1 MRKKI
6 VVIVGLIIGL
16 SIIVL
21 STIQPTSD
29 INEDTII
36 VNNRNLEV
44 FYFNNLDSENPYNQD
59 FSTLSDKQ
67 INQLKKEFI
76 KREVLAR
83 EAKKLGLDKI
93 DSIIS
98 ARLAQLG
105 QQALVG
111 EIIDIDNVEI
121 SEVNNFFDTN
131 KSQYIEPETISFSH
145 IFFNTE
151 ESAKS
156 YLIRLSVEPDS
167 EKLKD
172 LINTGGIVFPYQ
184 KNYSKKPF
192 SFVVG
197 HFGEIGATNLFSLQ
211 KDIKNWQGPIRS
223 SLGYHLVNV
232 FNRTPMKQMALE
244 DILSEVKRDYYDQ
257 LRKKDSKNII
267 SNKILEY
274 EIIDE
279 TKVN

>member
-1 MRKKI
+1 MKKKI
-6 VVIVGLIIGL
+6 VVIIGLIIGL
-16 SIIVL
+16 SILAL
-21 STIQPTSD
+21 STIQPISD
-29 INEDTII
+29 INDDVII
-36 VNNRNLEV
+36 VNNENLEI
-44 FYFNNLDSENPYNQD
+44 FYFNNLDPENPYNQD
-59 FSTLSDKQ
+59 FTILSDKQ
-67 INQLKKEFI
+67 INQLKNDFI
-76 KREVLAR
+76 QREVLVR
-83 EAKKLGLDKI
+83 EAKRLGLDKI

-111 EIIDIDNVEI
+111 ESINIDSIRLGEI
-121 SEVNNFFDTN
+121 NDFFEIN
-131 KSQYIEPETISFSH
+131 KSHYIEPETISFSH
-145 IFFNTE
+145 IFFDTE
-151 ESAKS
+151 ERAKS
-156 YLIRLSVEPDS
+156 YLLKLEKESDVK
-167 EKLKD
+167 KLKN

-197 HFGEIGATNLFSLQ
+197 HFGEIGAKNIFSLQ

-223 SLGYHLVNV
+223 SLGYHLINV
-232 FNRTPMKQMALE
+232 FNKTSMKQMALD

-257 LRKKDSKNII
+257 LRKKDTKVII

-274 EIIDE
+274 QIIDE

>member
-1 MRKKI
+1 VRKKI
-6 VVIVGLIIGL
+6 VVIIGLIIGL
-16 SIIVL
+16 SIIAL
-21 STIQPTSD
+21 NTIQPTSG
-29 INEDTII
+29 INEDVII
-36 VNNRNLEV
+36 VNNKKLEV
-44 FYFNNLDSENPYNQD
+44 FYFNNLDPENPYNQD
-59 FSTLSDKQ
+59 FNILSNKQ

-76 KREVLAR
+76 QREVLAR
-83 EAKKLGLDKI
+83 EAKRLGLDKI

-111 EIIDIDNVEI
+111 EIIEFEGIELSEI
-121 SEVNNFFDTN
+121 NNFFETN

-145 IFFNTE
+145 IFFNTKE
-151 ESAKS
+151 QAKS
-156 YLIRLSVEPDS
+156 QLFKIEKESDAK
-167 EKLKD
+167 KLKN
-172 LINTGGIVFPYQ
+172 LINSSGIVFPYQ

-211 KDIKNWQGPIRS
+211 KDINKWQGPIRS

-232 FNRTPMKQMALE
+232 FNKTPMRQMVLD

-257 LRKKDSKNII
+257 LRKKDTKNII
-267 SNKILEY
+267 SKKILEY

-279 TKVN
+279 TKAN

>member
-16 SIIVL
+16 SIIAL
-21 STIQPTSD
+21 STIQSTSD

-59 FSTLSDKQ
+59 FSALSDKQ

-145 IFFNTE
+145 IFFDTE

-156 YLIRLSVEPDS
+156 YLIKLSVEPDS

-232 FNRTPMKQMALE
+232 FNRTPMKQMVLE
-244 DILSEVKRDYYDQ
+244 DILSAVKRDYYDQ

>member
-1 MRKKI
+1 MKKKI
-6 VVIVGLIIGL
+6 VVIIGLIIGL
-16 SIIVL
+16 SVLAL
-21 STIQPTSD
+21 STIQPISD
-29 INEDTII
+29 INEDVII
-36 VNNRNLEV
+36 VNNENLEI
-44 FYFNNLDSENPYNQD
+44 FYFNNLDPENPYNQD
-59 FSTLSDKQ
+59 FSILSDKQ
-67 INQLKKEFI
+67 INQLKKDFI
-76 KREVLAR
+76 QREVLVR

-111 EIIDIDNVEI
+111 ESINIDSIRLSEI
-121 SEVNNFFDTN
+121 NDFFEIN

-145 IFFNTE
+145 IFFDTE
-151 ESAKS
+151 EQAKS
-156 YLIRLSVEPDS
+156 YLLKLEKVADIK
-167 EKLKD
+167 KLKN

-197 HFGEIGATNLFSLQ
+197 HFGEIGAQNIFSLQ

-223 SLGYHLVNV
+223 SLGYHLINV
-232 FNRTPMKQMALE
+232 FNKTSMKQMALD

-257 LRKKDSKNII
+257 LRKKDTKVII

-274 EIIDE
+274 QIIDE

>member
-59 FSTLSDKQ
+59 FSALSDKQ

-76 KREVLAR
+76 KREVLAK
-83 EAKKLGLDKI
+83 EAKRLGLDKI

-111 EIIDIDNVEI
+111 EIIEFEDIELSEI
-121 SEVNNFFDTN
+121 NDFFETN
-131 KSQYIEPETISFSH
+131 KSQYIETETISFSH
-145 IFFNTE
+145 IFFDTE
-151 ESAKS
+151 ERAKS
-156 YLIRLSVEPDS
+156 YLLKLQKESEI
-167 EKLKD
+167 EKLKK
-172 LINTGGIVFPYQ
+172 LVNIGGIVFPYQ

-197 HFGEIGATNLFSLQ
+197 HFGEIGATNIFSLQ

-257 LRKKDSKNII
+257 LRKKNTKDII

>member
-145 IFFNTE
+145 IFFDTE

-197 HFGEIGATNLFSLQ
+197 HFGEIGAQNIFSLQ

-223 SLGYHLVNV
+223 SLGYHLINV
-232 FNRTPMKQMALE
+232 FNKTSMKQMALD

-257 LRKKDSKNII
+257 LRKKDTKVII

-274 EIIDE
+274 QIIDE

>member
-16 SIIVL
+16 SIIAL
-21 STIQPTSD
+21 STIQSTSD
-29 INEDTII
+29 INEDVII
-36 VNNRNLEV
+36 VNNKNLEV
-44 FYFNNLDSENPYNQD
+44 FYFNNLDPENPYNQD
-59 FSTLSDKQ
+59 FSILSDKQ

-76 KREVLAR
+76 QREVLVR
-83 EAKKLGLDKI
+83 EAKRLGLDKI

-111 EIIDIDNVEI
+111 EIIEFEDIELSEI
-121 SEVNNFFDTN
+121 NDFFETN

-145 IFFNTE
+145 IFFDTE

-156 YLIRLSVEPDS
+156 YLLKLQKESDV
-167 EKLKD
+167 EKLKR
-172 LINTGGIVFPYQ
+172 LINIGGIVFPYQ

-192 SFVVG
+192 PFIVG

-232 FNRTPMKQMALE
+232 FNRTPMKQMVLE
-244 DILSEVKRDYYDQ
+244 DILSAVKRDYYDQ

>member
-16 SIIVL
+16 SIIAL
-21 STIQPTSD
+21 STIQSTSD
-29 INEDTII
+29 INEDVII
-36 VNNRNLEV
+36 VNNKNLEV
-44 FYFNNLDSENPYNQD
+44 FYFNNLDPENPYNQD
-59 FSTLSDKQ
+59 FSILSDKQ

-76 KREVLAR
+76 QREVLVR
-83 EAKKLGLDKI
+83 EAKRLGLDKI

-111 EIIDIDNVEI
+111 EIIEFEDIELSEI
-121 SEVNNFFDTN
+121 NDFFETN

-145 IFFNTE
+145 IFFDTE

-156 YLIRLSVEPDS
+156 YLLKLQKESDV
-167 EKLKD
+167 EKLKR
-172 LINTGGIVFPYQ
+172 LINIGGIVFPYQ
-184 KNYSKKPF
+184 KNYSKKPYP
-192 SFVVG
+192 FVVG

-232 FNRTPMKQMALE
+232 FNRTPMKQMVLE
-244 DILSEVKRDYYDQ
+244 DILSAVKRDYYDQ

>member
-1 MRKKI
+1 MKKKI

-16 SIIVL
+16 SILAL
-21 STIQPTSD
+21 STIQPIYD
-29 INEDTII
+29 INEDVII
-36 VNNRNLEV
+36 VNNKNLEI
-44 FYFNNLDSENPYNQD
+44 FYFNNLDPENPYNQD
-59 FSTLSDKQ
+59 FSILSDKQ
-67 INQLKKEFI
+67 INQLKKDFI
-76 KREVLAR
+76 QREVLVR
-83 EAKKLGLDKI
+83 EAKRLGLDKI

-111 EIIDIDNVEI
+111 ESININSIRLSEI
-121 SEVNNFFDTN
+121 NDFFEIN

-145 IFFNTE
+145 IFFDTE
-151 ESAKS
+151 ERAKS
-156 YLIRLSVEPDS
+156 YLLKLEKESDVK
-167 EKLKD
+167 KLKN

-197 HFGEIGATNLFSLQ
+197 HFGEIGAKNIFSLQ

-223 SLGYHLVNV
+223 SLGYHLINV
-232 FNRTPMKQMALE
+232 FNKTSMKQMALD

-257 LRKKDSKNII
+257 LRKKDTKVII

-274 EIIDE
+274 QIIDE

>member
-1 MRKKI
+1 MKKKI
-6 VVIVGLIIGL
+6 VVIIGLIIGL
-16 SIIVL
+16 SVLAL
-21 STIQPTSD
+21 STIQPISD
-29 INEDTII
+29 INEDVII
-36 VNNRNLEV
+36 VNNENLEI
-44 FYFNNLDSENPYNQD
+44 FYFNNLDPENPYNQD
-59 FSTLSDKQ
+59 FSILSDKQ
-67 INQLKKEFI
+67 INQLKKDFI
-76 KREVLAR
+76 QREVLVR
-83 EAKKLGLDKI
+83 EAKRLGLDKI

-111 EIIDIDNVEI
+111 ESINIDSIRLSEI
-121 SEVNNFFDTN
+121 NDFFEIN
-131 KSQYIEPETISFSH
+131 KSHYIEPETISFSH
-145 IFFNTE
+145 IFFDTE
-151 ESAKS
+151 EQAKS
-156 YLIRLSVEPDS
+156 YLLKLEKESDVK
-167 EKLKD
+167 KLKN

-197 HFGEIGATNLFSLQ
+197 HFGEIGAQNIFSLQ

-223 SLGYHLVNV
+223 SLGYHLINV
-232 FNRTPMKQMALE
+232 FNKTSMKQMALD

-257 LRKKDSKNII
+257 LRKKDTKVII

-274 EIIDE
+274 QIIDE

>member
-59 FSTLSDKQ
+59 FNTLSDKQ

-145 IFFNTE
+145 IFFDTE

-156 YLIRLSVEPDS
+156 YLIKLSVEPDS

-232 FNRTPMKQMALE
+232 FNRTPMKQMVLE
-244 DILSEVKRDYYDQ
+244 DILSAVKRDYYDQ

>member
-59 FSTLSDKQ
+59 FSALSDKQ

-76 KREVLAR
+76 KREVLAK
-83 EAKKLGLDKI
+83 EAKRLGLDKI

-105 QQALVG
+105 EQALVG
-111 EIIDIDNVEI
+111 EIIEFEDIELSEI
-121 SEVNNFFDTN
+121 NDFFETN
-131 KSQYIEPETISFSH
+131 KSQYIETETISFSH
-145 IFFNTE
+145 IFFDTE
-151 ESAKS
+151 ERAKS
-156 YLIRLSVEPDS
+156 YLLKLQKESDV
-167 EKLKD
+167 EKLKK
-172 LINTGGIVFPYQ
+172 LQNIGGIVFPYQ

-197 HFGEIGATNLFSLQ
+197 HFGEIGATNIFSLQ

-257 LRKKDSKNII
+257 LRKKNTKDII

>member
-59 FSTLSDKQ
+59 FSTLTDKQ

-111 EIIDIDNVEI
+111 EIIDIDSVEI

-131 KSQYIEPETISFSH
+131 KLQYIEPETISFSH
-145 IFFNTE
+145 IFFDTE

-156 YLIRLSVEPDS
+156 YLIKLSVEPDS

-184 KNYSKKPF
+184 KNYSKKPY
-192 SFVVG
+192 SFIVG
-197 HFGEIGATNLFSLQ
+197 HFGESGAKNMFSLQ
-211 KDIKNWQGPIRS
+211 KNRNNWQGPIRS
-223 SLGYHLVNV
+223 SLGYHLINV
-232 FNRTPMKQMALE
+232 FNKTAMEQLALD
-244 DILSEVKRDYYDQ
+244 DILSEVTRDYYEQ
-257 LRKKDSKNII
+257 LRKSDTQSII

-274 EIIDE
+274 QVIDK
-279 TKVN
+279 TKPN

>member
-16 SIIVL
+16 SIIAL
-21 STIQPTSD
+21 STIQSTSD
-29 INEDTII
+29 INEDVII
-36 VNNRNLEV
+36 VNNKNLEV
-44 FYFNNLDSENPYNQD
+44 FYFNNLDPENPYNQD
-59 FSTLSDKQ
+59 FSILSDKQ

-76 KREVLAR
+76 QREVLVR
-83 EAKKLGLDKI
+83 EAKRLGLDKI

-111 EIIDIDNVEI
+111 EIIEFEDIELSEI
-121 SEVNNFFDTN
+121 NDFFETN

-145 IFFNTE
+145 IFFDTE
-151 ESAKS
+151 EGAKS
-156 YLIRLSVEPDS
+156 YLLKLQKESDV
-167 EKLKD
+167 EKLKR
-172 LINTGGIVFPYQ
+172 LINIGGIVFPYQ

-192 SFVVG
+192 PFVVG

-232 FNRTPMKQMALE
+232 FNRTPMKQMVLE
-244 DILSEVKRDYYDQ
+244 DILSAVKRDYYDQ

>member
-16 SIIVL
+16 SIIAL
-21 STIQPTSD
+21 STIQSTSD
-29 INEDTII
+29 INEDVII
-36 VNNRNLEV
+36 VNNKNLEV
-44 FYFNNLDSENPYNQD
+44 FYFNNLDPENPYNQD
-59 FSTLSDKQ
+59 FSILSDKQ

-76 KREVLAR
+76 QREVLVR
-83 EAKKLGLDKI
+83 EAKRLGLDKI

-111 EIIDIDNVEI
+111 EIIEFEDIKLSEI
-121 SEVNNFFDTN
+121 NDFFEAN

-145 IFFNTE
+145 IFFDTE
-151 ESAKS
+151 EGAKS
-156 YLIRLSVEPDS
+156 YLLKLQKESDV
-167 EKLKD
+167 EKLKR
-172 LINTGGIVFPYQ
+172 LINIGGIVFPYQ

-192 SFVVG
+192 PFVVG

-232 FNRTPMKQMALE
+232 FNRAPMKQMALE
-244 DILSEVKRDYYDQ
+244 DILSTVKRDYYDQ

>member
-1 MRKKI
+1 MKKKI
-6 VVIVGLIIGL
+6 VVIIGLIIGL
-16 SIIVL
+16 SVLAL
-21 STIQPTSD
+21 STIQPISD
-29 INEDTII
+29 INEDVII
-36 VNNRNLEV
+36 INNENLEI
-44 FYFNNLDSENPYNQD
+44 FYFNNLDPENPYNQD
-59 FSTLSDKQ
+59 FSILSDKQ
-67 INQLKKEFI
+67 INQLKKDFI
-76 KREVLAR
+76 QREVLVR

-111 EIIDIDNVEI
+111 ESINIDSIRLSEI
-121 SEVNNFFDTN
+121 NDFFEIN

-145 IFFNTE
+145 IFFDTE
-151 ESAKS
+151 EQAKS
-156 YLIRLSVEPDS
+156 YLLKLEKVADIK
-167 EKLKD
+167 KLKN

-197 HFGEIGATNLFSLQ
+197 HFGEIGAQNIFSLQ

-223 SLGYHLVNV
+223 SLGYHLINV
-232 FNRTPMKQMALE
+232 FNKTSMKQMALD

-257 LRKKDSKNII
+257 LRKKDTKVII

-274 EIIDE
+274 QIIDE

>member
-244 DILSEVKRDYYDQ
+244 DILSTVKRDYYDQ

>member
-16 SIIVL
+16 SIIAL
-21 STIQPTSD
+21 STIQSTSD
-29 INEDTII
+29 INEDVII
-36 VNNRNLEV
+36 VNNKNLEV
-44 FYFNNLDSENPYNQD
+44 FYFNNLDPENPYNQD
-59 FSTLSDKQ
+59 FSILSDKQ

-76 KREVLAR
+76 QREVLVR
-83 EAKKLGLDKI
+83 EAKRLGLDKI

-111 EIIDIDNVEI
+111 EIIEFEDIELSEI
-121 SEVNNFFDTN
+121 NDFFETN

-145 IFFNTE
+145 IFFDTE

-156 YLIRLSVEPDS
+156 YLLKLQKESDVE
-167 EKLKD
+167 KMKR
-172 LINTGGIVFPYQ
+172 LINIGGIVFPYQ

-192 SFVVG
+192 PFIVG

-232 FNRTPMKQMALE
+232 FNRTPMKQMVLE
-244 DILSEVKRDYYDQ
+244 DILSAVKRDYYDQ

>member
-6 VVIVGLIIGL
+6 VVISGLIIGL
-16 SIIVL
+16 SIITL
-21 STIQPTSD
+21 SIIQSSSS
-29 INEDTII
+29 INENTVII
-36 VNNRNLEV
+36 NNKNLEI
-44 FYFNNLDSENPYNQD
+44 FYFNNLDPENPYNRD
-59 FSTLSDKQ
+59 FSNLSDKQ
-67 INQLKKEFI
+67 INQLKNEYV
-76 KREVLAR
+76 KREVLVR
-83 EAKKLGLDKI
+83 EAKRLGLDKI

-111 EIIDIDNVEI
+111 EIIEFEDIELSEI
-121 SEVNNFFDTN
+121 NDFFETN

-145 IFFNTE
+145 IFFDTE

-156 YLIRLSVEPDS
+156 YLLKLQKESDV
-167 EKLKD
+167 EKLKR
-172 LINTGGIVFPYQ
+172 LINIGGIVFPYQ

-197 HFGEIGATNLFSLQ
+197 HFGEIGATNIFSLQ

-244 DILSEVKRDYYDQ
+244 DILSAVKRDYYDQ

>member
-21 STIQPTSD
+21 STTQPTSD
-29 INEDTII
+29 INEDTITL
-36 VNNRNLEV
+36 NNRNLEV

-111 EIIDIDNVEI
+111 EIIDIESVEI

-131 KSQYIEPETISFSH
+131 KLQYIKPETISFSH
-145 IFFNTE
+145 IFFDTE

-156 YLIRLSVEPDS
+156 YLIKLSVEPDS

-172 LINTGGIVFPYQ
+172 MINTGGIAFPYQ
-184 KNYSKKPF
+184 KNYSKKPY
-192 SFVVG
+192 SFIVG
-197 HFGEIGATNLFSLQ
+197 HFGESGAKNIFSLQ
-211 KDIKNWQGPIRS
+211 KNRNNWQGPIKS
-223 SLGYHLVNV
+223 SLGYHLINV
-232 FNRTPMKQMALE
+232 FNKTAMEQLALD
-244 DILSEVKRDYYDQ
+244 DILSEVTRDYYEQ
-257 LRKKDSKNII
+257 LRKSDTQSII

-274 EIIDE
+274 KVIDK

>member
-16 SIIVL
+16 SIIAL
-21 STIQPTSD
+21 STIQSTSD
-29 INEDTII
+29 INEDVII
-36 VNNRNLEV
+36 VNNKNLEV
-44 FYFNNLDSENPYNQD
+44 FYFNNLDPENPYNQD
-59 FSTLSDKQ
+59 FSILSDKQ

-76 KREVLAR
+76 QREVLVR
-83 EAKKLGLDKI
+83 EAKRLGLDKI

-111 EIIDIDNVEI
+111 EIIEFEDIELSEI
-121 SEVNNFFDTN
+121 NDFFETN

-145 IFFNTE
+145 IFFDTE
-151 ESAKS
+151 EGAKS
-156 YLIRLSVEPDS
+156 YLLKLQKESDV
-167 EKLKD
+167 EKLKR
-172 LINTGGIVFPYQ
+172 LINIGGIVFPYQ

-197 HFGEIGATNLFSLQ
+197 HFGEIGATNIFSLQ
-211 KDIKNWQGPIRS
+211 KDINNWQGPIRS

-232 FNRTPMKQMALE
+232 FNRTPMKQMVLE
-244 DILSEVKRDYYDQ
+244 DILSAVKRDYYDQ

>member
-6 VVIVGLIIGL
+6 VVIIGLIIGL
-16 SIIVL
+16 SILAL
-21 STIQPTSD
+21 STTQPITE
-29 INEDTII
+29 INEDVIV
-36 VNNRNLEV
+36 VNNENLEI
-44 FYFNNLDSENPYNQD
+44 FYFNNLDPENPYNQD
-59 FSTLSDKQ
+59 FSILSDRQ
-67 INQLKKEFI
+67 LNQLKKDFI
-76 KREVLAR
+76 QREVLVR
-83 EAKKLGLDKI
+83 EAKRLGLDKI

-98 ARLAQLG
+98 ARLSQLG

-111 EIIDIDNVEI
+111 DLINIDTIKLSEINEFFEI
-121 SEVNNFFDTN
+121 N

-145 IFFNTE
+145 IFFDTE
-151 ESAKS
+151 EQAKS
-156 YLIRLSVEPDS
+156 YLLKLEKESDVK
-167 EKLKD
+167 KLKN

-197 HFGEIGATNLFSLQ
+197 HFGEIGAQNIFSLQ

-223 SLGYHLVNV
+223 SLGYHLINV
-232 FNRTPMKQMALE
+232 FNKTSMKQMALD

-257 LRKKDSKNII
+257 LRKKDTKVII

-274 EIIDE
+274 QIIDE

>member
-16 SIIVL
+16 SIIAL
-21 STIQPTSD
+21 STIQSTSD
-29 INEDTII
+29 INEDVII
-36 VNNRNLEV
+36 VNNKNLEV
-44 FYFNNLDSENPYNQD
+44 FYFNNLDPENPYNQD
-59 FSTLSDKQ
+59 FSILSDKQ

-76 KREVLAR
+76 QREVLVR
-83 EAKKLGLDKI
+83 EAKRLGLDKI

-111 EIIDIDNVEI
+111 EIIEFEDIELSEI
-121 SEVNNFFDTN
+121 NDFFEAN

-145 IFFNTE
+145 IFFDTE

-156 YLIRLSVEPDS
+156 YLLKLQKESDV
-167 EKLKD
+167 EKLKR
-172 LINTGGIVFPYQ
+172 LINIGGIVFPYQ

-244 DILSEVKRDYYDQ
+244 DILSTVKRDYYDQ

>member
-16 SIIVL
+16 SIIAL
-21 STIQPTSD
+21 STIQSTSD
-29 INEDTII
+29 INEDVII
-36 VNNRNLEV
+36 VNNKNLEV
-44 FYFNNLDSENPYNQD
+44 FYFNNLDPENPYNQD
-59 FSTLSDKQ
+59 FSILSDKQ

-76 KREVLAR
+76 QREVLVR
-83 EAKKLGLDKI
+83 EAKRLGLDKI

-111 EIIDIDNVEI
+111 EIIEFEDIELSEI
-121 SEVNNFFDTN
+121 NDFFETN
-131 KSQYIEPETISFSH
+131 KSLHIEPETISFSH
-145 IFFNTE
+145 IFFDTE

-156 YLIRLSVEPDS
+156 YLLKLQKESDV
-167 EKLKD
+167 EKLKR
-172 LINTGGIVFPYQ
+172 LINIGGIVFPYQ

-244 DILSEVKRDYYDQ
+244 DILSAVKRDYYDQ

>member
-1 MRKKI
+1 VRKKI

-16 SIIVL
+16 SIIAL
-21 STIQPTSD
+21 STIQSTSD
-29 INEDTII
+29 INEDVII
-36 VNNRNLEV
+36 VNNKNLEV
-44 FYFNNLDSENPYNQD
+44 FYFNNLDPENPYNQD
-59 FSTLSDKQ
+59 FSILSDKQ

-76 KREVLAR
+76 QREVLVR
-83 EAKKLGLDKI
+83 EAKRLGLDKI

-111 EIIDIDNVEI
+111 EIIEFEDIELSEI
-121 SEVNNFFDTN
+121 NDFFETN

-145 IFFNTE
+145 IFFDTE
-151 ESAKS
+151 EGAKS
-156 YLIRLSVEPDS
+156 YLLKLQKESDV
-167 EKLKD
+167 EKLKR
-172 LINTGGIVFPYQ
+172 LINIGGIVFPYQ

-192 SFVVG
+192 PFVVG

-244 DILSEVKRDYYDQ
+244 DILSAVKRDYYDQ

>member
-16 SIIVL
+16 SIIAL
-21 STIQPTSD
+21 STIQSTSD
-29 INEDTII
+29 INEDVII
-36 VNNRNLEV
+36 VNNKNLEV
-44 FYFNNLDSENPYNQD
+44 FYFNNLDPENPYNQD
-59 FSTLSDKQ
+59 FSILSDRQ

-76 KREVLAR
+76 QREVLVR
-83 EAKKLGLDKI
+83 EAKRLGLDKI

-111 EIIDIDNVEI
+111 EIIEFEDIEFSEI
-121 SEVNNFFDTN
+121 NDFFETN

-145 IFFNTE
+145 IFFDTE

-156 YLIRLSVEPDS
+156 YLLKLQKESDV
-167 EKLKD
+167 EKLKR
-172 LINTGGIVFPYQ
+172 LINIGGIVFPYQ

-192 SFVVG
+192 PFVVG

-257 LRKKDSKNII
+257 LRKKDMKNII

>member
-1 MRKKI
+1 VRKKI

-16 SIIVL
+16 SIIAL
-21 STIQPTSD
+21 STIQSTSD
-29 INEDTII
+29 INEDVII
-36 VNNRNLEV
+36 VNNKNLEV
-44 FYFNNLDSENPYNQD
+44 FYFNNLDPENPYNQD
-59 FSTLSDKQ
+59 FSILSDKQ

-76 KREVLAR
+76 QREVLVR
-83 EAKKLGLDKI
+83 EAKRLGLDKI

-111 EIIDIDNVEI
+111 EIIEFEDIELSEI
-121 SEVNNFFDTN
+121 NDFFETN

-145 IFFNTE
+145 IFFDTE
-151 ESAKS
+151 EGAKS
-156 YLIRLSVEPDS
+156 YLLKLQKESDV
-167 EKLKD
+167 EKLKR
-172 LINTGGIVFPYQ
+172 LINIGGIVFPYQ

-192 SFVVG
+192 PFVVG
-197 HFGEIGATNLFSLQ
+197 HFGEIGATNIFSLQ

-244 DILSEVKRDYYDQ
+244 DILSAVKRDYYDQ